1 MCRSVIGP
9 HALNN
14 WLMLTRRMST
24 PTVFLPESSEGHGV
38 DGANSSESEGCLAEV
53 KEVEEEAPY
62 GQRYSFSLKR
72 GLCTSVDDAKTRRKP
87 TQAST
92 PVKRSDL
99 QKVTKSFGQASMKS
113 ASRRHESRKGDLEPK
128 IIESVEENG
137 NRVTR
142 SRLKNT

>member
-72 GLCTSVDDAKTRRKP
+72 GLCTSVDDANQLKLLHLQNVVIYRRSQNHLDKHLRNLL
-87 TQAST
+87 
-92 PVKRSDL
+92 V
-99 QKVTKSFGQASMKS
+99 ASM
-113 ASRRHESRKGDLEPK
+113 RVGKGM
-128 IIESVEENG
+128 
-137 NRVTR
+137 R
-142 SRLKNT
+142 SLR